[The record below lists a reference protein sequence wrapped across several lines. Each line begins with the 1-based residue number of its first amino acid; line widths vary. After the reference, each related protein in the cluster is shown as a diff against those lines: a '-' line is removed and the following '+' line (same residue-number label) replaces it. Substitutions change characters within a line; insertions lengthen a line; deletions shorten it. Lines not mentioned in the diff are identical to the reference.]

1 MIVIKLITFFCYKFY
16 KNDLKKKLFIIRMS
30 DFKFQKVFSIHFPGR
45 KVYVECTFKK
55 LHEKMEE
62 IKKDKDHRLFYI
74 LKKYTNPEI
83 RFEGYRYLS
92 SQKEVVLRYYK
103 DWYEILN

>member
-1 MIVIKLITFFCYKFY
+1 MVNALL
-16 KNDLKKKLFIIRMS
+16 KNYMKKWK
-30 DFKFQKVFSIHFPGR
+30 
-45 KVYVECTFKK
+45 
-55 LHEKMEE
+55 
-62 IKKDKDHRLFYI
+62 
-74 LKKYTNPEI
+74 KKYTNPEI

>member
-1 MIVIKLITFFCYKFY
+1 
-16 KNDLKKKLFIIRMS
+16 
-30 DFKFQKVFSIHFPGR
+30 
-45 KVYVECTFKK
+45 
-55 LHEKMEE
+55 MEV

-74 LKKYTNPEI
+74 LKIYTNPEI

-92 SQKEVVLRYYK
+92 SQKEVLRYYK

>member
-1 MIVIKLITFFCYKFY
+1 
-16 KNDLKKKLFIIRMS
+16 
-30 DFKFQKVFSIHFPGR
+30 
-45 KVYVECTFKK
+45 
-55 LHEKMEE
+55 MEE

-74 LKKYTNPEI
+74 LKRYTNPEI

>member
-1 MIVIKLITFFCYKFY
+1 MLNALL
-16 KNDLKKKLFIIRMS
+16 KNYMKKWKRLKI
-30 DFKFQKVFSIHFPGR
+30 
-45 KVYVECTFKK
+45 
-55 LHEKMEE
+55 
-62 IKKDKDHRLFYI
+62 YI

-103 DWYEILN
+103 DWYEIVN